1 MITWN
6 WKQRVE
12 AMERVNLRT
21 GLRGDALRAAAEVE
35 MAENAAKEPVFNVP
49 AYNQT
54 IFDYKR
60 RFEGGYRER
69 TFART
74 LYHHNMA
81 RWREGLPSL

>member
-49 AYNQT
+49 A
-54 IFDYKR
+54 
-60 RFEGGYRER
+60 
-69 TFART
+69 
-74 LYHHNMA
+74 
-81 RWREGLPSL
+81 

>member
-1 MITWN
+1 MAIYELDGMAP
-6 WKQRVE
+6 K
-12 AMERVNLRT
+12 L
-21 GLRGDALRAAAEVE
+21 AEGAWVADSAEVIGQVE
-35 MAENAAKEPVFNVP
+35 MAENAAKEPVFNAP

-54 IFDYKR
+54 IFNYKR

-74 LYHHNMA
+74 MYHHNMA